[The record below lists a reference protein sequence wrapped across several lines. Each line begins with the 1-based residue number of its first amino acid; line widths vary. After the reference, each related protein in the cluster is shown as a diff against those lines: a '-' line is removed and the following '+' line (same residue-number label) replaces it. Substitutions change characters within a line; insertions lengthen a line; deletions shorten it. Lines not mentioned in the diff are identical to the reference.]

1 MKNVSGITGKG
12 HGSGSTAPVSAIPAA
27 TAPVVAFA
35 GWSGSGKTTLIAKLI
50 PAIKRIARES
60 GKADFRIGVIKHD
73 AHGICLT
80 PAGSLKEKNVSRAD
94 EERIIAGLYTDTEG
108 KDSLTFHKA
117 GADSVALCGPEGMF
131 LSAED
136 DKTLM
141 RHIASHVQNKAAGP
155 EGNRTENLPGPLD
168 QALQVL
174 QDMDFILVEGF
185 KNGTLPQIGIARRE
199 NGKGLTAQ
207 PDRYMALVTDDPDIR
222 ENVQGVPAFGFGQ
235 TEELAEFIWHVFVG
249 HCAGIKGKLSQE
261 DRIV

>member
-27 TAPVVAFA
+27 TAPVVVFA

-73 AHGICLT
+73 AHGIRLT
-80 PAGSLKEKNVSRAD
+80 PVGSS
-94 EERIIAGLYTDTEG
+94 LYTDTEG
-108 KDSLTFHKA
+108 KDSMTFRKA

-155 EGNRTENLPGPLD
+155 EGNRTENFPGPLD
-168 QALQVL
+168 QALQLL
-174 QDMDFILVEGF
+174 QDMDLILVEGF